1 MVALTNM
8 FPQSFTKNTGL
19 PFYNYDQRGLLR
31 NLTAQNG
38 NQVLVDGLGMFVFY
52 AGDPIQQTRINATT
66 PFVDDD
72 ESCFLAQ
79 GGAWVLEYPHWDLIN
94 GWNAPDTE
102 VLNAAVFSRL
112 NGRQRVFNAV
122 TVINTITSIS
132 GTSTASLVVN
142 IPGASIGDSVVINP
156 SAVMLASSAGRLSC
170 YGFVS
175 SIDSVTIVLV
185 NSAASAPTPVADLSF
200 QVTVIKQ
207 S

>member
-1 MVALTNM
+1 M

-52 AGDPIQQTRINATT
+52 AGDPVQSTRVNATT

-72 ESCFLAQ
+72 ESCFLTQ

-94 GWNAPDTE
+94 NWRLPDLE
-102 VLNAAVFSRL
+102 DLNSVVFSRL
-112 NGRQRVFNAV
+112 NGAPRVFVAAQLVNAL
-122 TVINTITSIS
+122 TAIGS
-132 GTSTASLVVN
+132 STATNQTLNVYGANVGDLVLVCPN
-142 IPGASIGDSVVINP
+142 KRLDGT
-156 SAVMLASSAGRLSC
+156 GRGYV
-170 YGFVS
+170 YGFV
-175 SIDSVTIVLV
+175 DQPNLVTIVFGNTNDSSNL
-185 NSAASAPTPVADLSF
+185 TPATGIIFTVL
-200 QVTVIKQ
+200 VIKQ